1 MLRTIGIS
9 LFAALFI
16 TSQAQAGTQE
26 GGGSDGRERSFVEL
40 SGFEGSEEA
49 LGAAVAASIMEISPT
64 KNANHDFSEPVRE
77 KRLGHAVA
85 TAIRTINV
93 DTPYVHEMNDA
104 LVKLHLTYMQFA
116 KDNEMVDK
124 MIETGIQTEF
134 PMLNRV
140 RKLIEKTGNKELAIQ
155 AITDRTACFYQL
167 VDDAERG
174 PGSITYQS
182 PYGNVL
188 AATRR
193 LGQHNLTEQEIHE
206 VFTIPRT
213 KKRADI
219 LGVDIEV
226 SEWNDDGSITIRLTE
241 AD

>member
-1 MLRTIGIS
+1 
-9 LFAALFI
+9 
-16 TSQAQAGTQE
+16 
-26 GGGSDGRERSFVEL
+26 
-40 SGFEGSEEA
+40 
-49 LGAAVAASIMEISPT
+49 
-64 KNANHDFSEPVRE
+64 
-77 KRLGHAVA
+77 
-85 TAIRTINV
+85 
-93 DTPYVHEMNDA
+93 
-104 LVKLHLTYMQFA
+104 
-116 KDNEMVDK
+116 
-124 MIETGIQTEF
+124 
-134 PMLNRV
+134 MLNRV

-219 LGVDIEV
+219 LGVDLEV
-226 SEWNDDGSITIRLTE
+226 SEWNDDGSITIRLAE
-241 AD
+241 VE